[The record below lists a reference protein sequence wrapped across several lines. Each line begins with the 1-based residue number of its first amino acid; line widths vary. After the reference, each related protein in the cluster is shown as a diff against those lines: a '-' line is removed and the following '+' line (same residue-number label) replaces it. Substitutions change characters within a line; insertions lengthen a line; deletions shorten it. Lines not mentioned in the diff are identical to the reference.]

1 MKTNYEIQEFLDQ
14 DSETF
19 SYVIFDKQTK
29 KAIVIDPVLDFDYK
43 SGRTSEEGV
52 EKIANYIKKNEL
64 NLE

>member
-19 SYVIFDKQTK
+19 SYVIFDKKTK

-43 SGRTSEEGV
+43 YGRT
-52 EKIANYIKKNEL
+52 
-64 NLE
+64 